1 MAGFDGLEGLAEE
14 RHLSYEEASWQC
26 ARRGGAAC
34 SDPGRR
40 RSIAAYRLLYS
51 CAAPLPVTLCLMRHT
66 HSAGYS
72 PPGQAVRVQIHYV
85 RVGREHGG
93 RLRTR
98 MSWAR
103 GAGAARA
110 ALQRV
115 RAAPRD
121 GRPGDARRRCPT
133 GHGIG
138 AQPVCATHFIPAHH
152 QGLSGHLRLKLCTCL
167 SGLLVLGSHGERCSQ
182 RTCVLS
188 SVGHNV
194 A

>member
-1 MAGFDGLEGLAEE
+1 MRAPRWSGVLRPGTQAIHC
-14 RHLSYEEASWQC
+14 RVP
-26 ARRGGAAC
+26 AAVLVRC
-34 SDPGRR
+34 SSASDPLPDAPHSQCRIFTPWTGR
-40 RSIAAYRLLYS
+40 
-51 CAAPLPVTLCLMRHT
+51 T
-66 HSAGYS
+66 
-72 PPGQAVRVQIHYV
+72 AVCVQIHYV
-85 RVGREHGG
+85 RVSREHGG

-98 MSWAR
+98 MSSAR

-138 AQPVCATHFIPAHH
+138 AQRVCATHFIPAHH
-152 QGLSGHLRLKLCTCL
+152 QGLSGHLRLKLRTRL
-167 SGLLVLGSHGERCSQ
+167 SGLLVVGSHGERCSQ